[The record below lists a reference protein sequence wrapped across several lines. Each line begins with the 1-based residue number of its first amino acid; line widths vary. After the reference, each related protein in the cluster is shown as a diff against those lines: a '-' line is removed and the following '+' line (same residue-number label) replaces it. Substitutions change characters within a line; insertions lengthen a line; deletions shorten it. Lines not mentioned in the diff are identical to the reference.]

1 MDREFELLEKIKKH
15 VLGQIKEAKALYNSL
30 CKILKEKYGPV
41 DKDYDENPTKR
52 GKEWIDIHHIREYL
66 LDDIASRTQT
76 ALYTKKMIKR
86 ANKVIVVSNEKMYI
100 DYADEGI
107 ALLSHSSW
115 KELSSKEKD
124 EIFSELKKIFPG
136 KNLYRVSS
144 APEYSLE
151 ELQPYNVKEQL
162 VYANKIEHFLLHYLI
177 DSIRGQQIFSGG
189 PNYLWD
195 ECVALDY
202 YWFENE
208 YKRAIKSNKE
218 TYYSLMSSEEITRLY
233 KKLIDWKKWNL
244 SQCFLCWKTINLV
257 INNLD
262 RKGVSSVE
270 NKDKFFS
277 FLNIIGY
284 KLDDETKNKITELP
298 RELIIEWN
306 SRKAKIYKTHLFDLD
321 EKTALVFNIW
331 NFDKAFT
338 VPRYVRRIAE
348 GAFRCGRFLE
358 TITIP
363 TTVQKIESNV
373 FNIVS
378 KGIYPNKIWPQIG
391 PIVPVLNTE
400 NMSANPSYSWNG
412 KSLPRLK
419 MVIYKGTQQEWD
431 NKFSNVNLD
440 GITLVCKK

>member
-30 CKILKEKYGPV
+30 CEILKEKYGPV

-76 ALYTKKMIKR
+76 ALDTKKMIKR

-115 KELSSKEKD
+115 KALSSKEKD
-124 EIFSELKKIFPG
+124 EIFSELRKIFPG

-177 DSIRGQQIFSGG
+177 DSIRGRQIFSGG

-208 YKRAIKSNKE
+208 YKRVIKSNKE

-262 RKGVSSVE
+262 SKGVSSVE
-270 NKDKFFS
+270 NKDKFFN

-306 SRKAKIYKTHLFDLD
+306 SRKAKIYKKHLFDLD
-321 EKTALVFNIW
+321 EKTALVFNIRH
-331 NFDKAFT
+331 FDKAFT

-348 GAFRCGRFLE
+348 GAFRCGLSLE

-373 FNIVS
+373 FIIVS
-378 KGIYPNKIWPQIG
+378 KGIYSGKIWPKIG

-400 NMSANPSYSWNG
+400 NMSAKPSYCWNG

-419 MVIYKGTQQEWD
+419 MVIYKGTKQEWD